1 MNLTIK
7 LNLIFLVVFLISIKA
22 IAQRDTINTDKLI
35 IVKQYSPTVND
46 AFKIKQKPSEKDSIK
61 QVRREL
67 SYSFIDV
74 PVASTFTP
82 AKGTASGVRM
92 SPPDKLFENYS
103 RFGVGNFSTILAD
116 FYSNFDINRDR
127 NLDIAF
133 NHISSQ
139 GGIDGVVLDD
149 DFSNTNVRLD
159 LTSQDRYFDWNAGFD
174 INRREVNYY
183 GLGSEQVNALTQ
195 DQLNAI
201 DSKQTYT
208 KLEAFG
214 GIRFTDLVLKEA
226 ELTVYNF
233 TDNFSSSEQVL
244 TIQPVLE
251 IPLRTQELS
260 IKGDFKFLNGSF
272 EEALIGKESLD
283 YRQFQAGINPFM
295 KFNIQNVNL
304 KLGAKAVYF
313 NDLENSENKVFFYP
327 DIKAEFNLNQESIKV
342 FLGANGGLEQNTFE
356 NLSQQN
362 PFLSP
367 TQFIRPSNNQYNA
380 FAGFTTKLLENL
392 SLSSQVNYSSTNN
405 FAFFIANPDINYA
418 NEQSKRGFDYQNS
431 FGVVY
436 SDLKTFG
443 VSADLAYQID
453 SDFNVGLFGKY
464 SDFST
469 DNGQPAWN
477 LPEIELRAYAD
488 FEFTKNWNFSAA
500 LFYIGERTDAQEN
513 ISIDSNS
520 IPISGGQINTTEV
533 EGYLDLNASLEY
545 KINPR
550 LAVFVNGNNL
560 LNNSYNRWQNF
571 EVQGIQVLGGLTYQ
585 FNW

>member
-61 QVRREL
+61 QKRLDL
-67 SYSFIDV
+67 SYFFIDV

-92 SPPDKLFENYS
+92 APPEKLFENYS

-127 NLDIAF
+127 HLDIAF
-133 NHISSQ
+133 NHLSSQ

-159 LTSQDRYFDWNAGFD
+159 LTSQDRYFDWNAGLD
-174 INRREVNYY
+174 VNHREVNYY
-183 GLGSEQVNALTQ
+183 GLAPTLEDVLTQ
-195 DQLNAI
+195 DQTNSIA
-201 DSKQTYT
+201 SKQSYT

-226 ELTVYNF
+226 DITIYNF
-233 TDNFSSSEQVL
+233 TDNFSNSEQHL
-244 TIQPVLE
+244 DIQPLVE
-251 IPLRTQELS
+251 IPLRTHNLS
-260 IKGDFKFLNGSF
+260 IKGDIKFLNGSF
-272 EEALIGKESLD
+272 EEHLIGDGSLD
-283 YRQFQAGINPFM
+283 YQQFQAGINPFI

-313 NDLENSENKVFFYP
+313 SDMENSENKVFFYP
-327 DIKAEFNLNQESIKV
+327 DIKAEYSLNQESIKL
-342 FLGANGGLEQNTFE
+342 FLGVDGGLEQNTYE

-367 TQFIRPSNNQYNA
+367 TQLITPSDNQYNA

-405 FAFFIANPDINYA
+405 FAFFIANPDIDYTNG
-418 NEQSKRGFDYQNS
+418 QSRRGFDYQNS
-431 FGVVY
+431 FSVIY
-436 SDLKTFG
+436 NDLETFG
-443 VSADLAYQID
+443 ISADLAYQID
-453 SDFNVGLFGKY
+453 SDFNIGFFGKY

-469 DNGQPAWN
+469 GNGQPAWN
-477 LPEIELRAYAD
+477 LPEVELRAYAD
-488 FEFTKNWNFSAA
+488 FDFTKNWNFSAA
-500 LFYIGERTDAQEN
+500 LFYIGERTDALGN

-520 IPISGGQINTTEV
+520 ISTGQINNTV
-533 EGYLDLNASLEY
+533 DGYLDLNASLEY

-571 EVQGIQVLGGLTYQ
+571 EVQGIQVLGGLIYQ

>member
-7 LNLIFLVVFLISIKA
+7 INLIFLVVFLISNKA

-61 QVRREL
+61 QLRRDF

-127 NLDIAF
+127 HLDIAF
-133 NHISSQ
+133 NHLSSQ

-149 DFSNTNVRLD
+149 DFSNTNVRFD
-159 LTSQDRYFDWNAGFD
+159 LTSQDRYFDWNTGFD
-174 INRREVNYY
+174 VNHREVNYY
-183 GLGSEQVNALTQ
+183 GLESTLANALSQ
-195 DQLNAI
+195 DQLKAI
-201 DSKQTYT
+201 DPKQTYT

-226 ELTVYNF
+226 DITVYNF
-233 TDNFSSSEQVL
+233 TDNFSSSEQL
-244 TIQPVLE
+244 LDIQPLVE
-251 IPLRTQELS
+251 IPLRTQNLS

-272 EEALIGKESLD
+272 EERLIGDGSLD
-283 YRQFQAGINPFM
+283 YQQFQAGINPFM

-304 KLGAKAVYF
+304 KLGAKAVF
-313 NDLENSENKVFFYP
+313 FSDMENSENKVFFYP
-327 DIKAEFNLNQESIKV
+327 DIKAEFSLNQETIKV
-342 FLGANGGLEQNTFE
+342 FLGVDGSLEQNTYE

-392 SLSSQVNYSSTNN
+392 SLSSQINYSSTNN
-405 FAFFIANPDINYA
+405 TAFFISNPDIDYGNG
-418 NEQSKRGFDYQNS
+418 QSKRGFDYRNS
-431 FGVVY
+431 FSVVY
-436 SDLKTFG
+436 NDLETFG
-443 VSADLAYQID
+443 ISADLAYQID
-453 SDFNVGLFGKY
+453 SDFNIGFFGKY

-469 DNGQPAWN
+469 GNGEPAWN
-477 LPEIELRAYAD
+477 LPEVELRAYAD
-488 FEFTKNWNFSAA
+488 FNFTKNWNFSAA
-500 LFYIGERTDAQEN
+500 LFYIGERNDALEN

-520 IPISGGQINTTEV
+520 FPISSGRINNTV
-533 EGYLDLNASLEY
+533 DGYLDLNASLEY

>member
-1 MNLTIK
+1 MNKMNLTIK

-22 IAQRDTINTDKLI
+22 IAQTDTINTDKLI

-61 QVRREL
+61 QIRRDL

-92 SPPDKLFENYS
+92 SPPDKLFESYS

-116 FYSNFDINRDR
+116 FYSNFDINLDR

-133 NHISSQ
+133 NHLSSQ

-149 DFSNTNVRLD
+149 DFSNTNLRLD

-174 INRREVNYY
+174 INHREVNYY
-183 GLGSEQVNALTQ
+183 GLESTLAEALTQ
-195 DQLNAI
+195 EQLNAI
-201 DSKQTYT
+201 NPKQTYT

-226 ELTVYNF
+226 DITVYNF
-233 TDNFSSSEQVL
+233 TDNFSSSEQL
-244 TIQPVLE
+244 LDIQPLVE
-251 IPLRTQELS
+251 IPLRTQNLS

-272 EEALIGKESLD
+272 EERLIREGSLDLGGGSLD
-283 YRQFQAGINPFM
+283 YQQFQAGINPFM

-313 NDLENSENKVFFYP
+313 TDLENSENKVFFYP
-327 DIKAEFNLNQESIKV
+327 DIKAEFSLNQESIKV

-405 FAFFIANPDINYA
+405 FAFFKANIDYVNG
-418 NEQSKRGFDYQNS
+418 QSKRGFDYRNS
-431 FGVVY
+431 FSVVY
-436 SDLKTFG
+436 NDLKTFG
-443 VSADLAYQID
+443 ISADLAYQID
-453 SDFNVGLFGKY
+453 SDFNIGFFGKY

-469 DNGQPAWN
+469 EIGEPAWN
-477 LPEIELRAYAD
+477 LPEVELRAYAD
-488 FEFTKNWNFSAA
+488 FNFTKNWNFSAA
-500 LFYIGERTDAQEN
+500 LFYIGERTDALEN
-513 ISIDSNS
+513 ISID
-520 IPISGGQINTTEV
+520 NTV
-533 EGYLDLNASLEY
+533 DDYLDLNASLEY

-571 EVQGIQVLGGLTYQ
+571 EVQGIQVLGGLIYQ

>member
-7 LNLIFLVVFLISIKA
+7 LNLIFLVVFLISGKA

-46 AFKIKQKPSEKDSIK
+46 AFKIKQKPSDKDSIK
-61 QVRREL
+61 QVRKEL

-82 AKGTASGVRM
+82 AKGTASGVKM

-116 FYSNFDINRDR
+116 FYSNFDIDRDR
-127 NLDIAF
+127 HLDIVF
-133 NHISSQ
+133 NHLSSQ

-149 DFSNTNVRLD
+149 DFSTTNVRLD
-159 LTSQDRYFDWNAGFD
+159 LTSQDRYIDWNAGLD

-183 GLGSEQVNALTQ
+183 GLRSSQAEALTQ

-201 DSKQTYT
+201 DPKQTYT

-214 GIRFTDLVLKEA
+214 GIRFADLILKEA
-226 ELTVYNF
+226 ELTINSF
-233 TDNFSSSEQVL
+233 TDNFSSSEQMLIV
-244 TIQPVLE
+244 QPVLE
-251 IPLRTQELS
+251 IPFRAQNLS

-272 EEALIGKESLD
+272 EERLIGGGSLD
-283 YRQFQAGINPFM
+283 YRQFQAGINPFI
-295 KFNIQNVNL
+295 KFNIQDVNL

-313 NDLENSENKVFFYP
+313 SDLENSENKVFFYP
-327 DIKAEFNLNQESIKV
+327 DIKAEFSLNQESIHV

-405 FAFFIANPDINYA
+405 FAFFIANPNIDYA
-418 NEQSKRGFDYQNS
+418 NKPSKRSFDYQNS

-436 SDLKTFG
+436 NDLKTFG
-443 VSADLAYQID
+443 ISADLAYQID
-453 SDFNVGLFGKY
+453 SDFNIGFFGKY

-469 DNGQPAWN
+469 GDGQPAWN
-477 LPEIELRAYAD
+477 LPEIELRAYANFD
-488 FEFTKNWNFSAA
+488 FTKNWNFSAA
-500 LFYIGERTDAQEN
+500 LFYIGERTDAQGN
-513 ISIDSNS
+513 VLIDFNSISNS
-520 IPISGGQINTTEV
+520 QINNTV
-533 EGYLDLNASLEY
+533 DGYLDVNASLEY